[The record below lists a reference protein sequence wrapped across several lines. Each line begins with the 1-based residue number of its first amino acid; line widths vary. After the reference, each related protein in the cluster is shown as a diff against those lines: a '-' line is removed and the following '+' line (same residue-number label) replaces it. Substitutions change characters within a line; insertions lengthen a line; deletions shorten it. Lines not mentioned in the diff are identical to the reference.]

1 MYVIN
6 YANTN
11 KPEVN
16 MILTLINKLIE
27 QIYSHYS

>member
-16 MILTLINKLIE
+16 MILTLIDKLIE

>member
-16 MILTLINKLIE
+16 MILTLINKLRE